1 MPQFGNQLIE
11 KISMLQ
17 RLPVP
22 SCKLFVWVFIPYR
35 IQGQEL
41 SSEYDNPGYRQGLVD
56 VFAELG
62 LKWKWQPIT
71 LENMQTVLEEVA
83 ASSNEYT
90 PVVLNYCDGNDEI
103 DGYPGVSV
111 IKLLEQKEINFTG
124 GDSKFYHLTTSKIWM
139 KRAFM
144 EASVA
149 TAPYEVIL
157 DPSRVQ
163 GVCDRLGTPL
173 LVKPALAYGSI
184 GISLESGVE
193 SDEQVSKQV
202 QRLLQGVH
210 EMQFPPDSIFVE
222 RFISGREFTVFLL
235 GDSQQPESLKIY
247 PPIELVFQSSL
258 PETEQFRSYD
268 NFWGEHLEESSSSSS
283 EPFYH
288 CQQVASDLSEKLC
301 DLTKRAYCAVG
312 GNGYA
317 RVDIRMDKDS
327 QDLFVLE
334 VNANCAISSIPLTD
348 FSDLNQTSLGTILHL
363 ASIPFAQLMSEIIAE
378 AFARHSTKSCSVN
391 KAAA

>member
-1 MPQFGNQLIE
+1 MSQFGNQLIE

-17 RLPVP
+17 GLSVP
-22 SCKLFVWVFIPYR
+22 SSKLFVWVFIPYR
-35 IQGQEL
+35 IQEQEL

-71 LENMQTVLEEVA
+71 LENMYAVVEEVA
-83 ASSNEYT
+83 ASRNKYIS
-90 PVVLNYCDGNDEI
+90 VVLNYCDGNDEI
-103 DGYPGVSV
+103 DGYPGVSA
-111 IKLLEQKEINFTG
+111 IKLLEAKDIIFTG
-124 GDSKFYHLTTSKIWM
+124 GDSNFFHLTTSKIWM
-139 KRAFM
+139 KRAFR

-149 TAPYEVIL
+149 TAPYEVISN
-157 DPSRVQ
+157 PSRVQ

-184 GISLESGVE
+184 GISLESVVE

-258 PETEQFRSYD
+258 PETQQFRSYD
-268 NFWGEHLEESSSSSS
+268 NFWGEHLEECSSSSS

-288 CQQVASDLSEKLC
+288 CQPVASDLSEKLC
-301 DLTKRAYCAVG
+301 DLSKRAYCAIG

-327 QDLFVLE
+327 QELFVLE

-363 ASIPFAQLMSEIIAE
+363 AGIPFAQLMSEIIAE
-378 AFARHSTKSCSVN
+378 AFARHSTKSRLVN
-391 KAAA
+391 NAAA

>member
-1 MPQFGNQLIE
+1 MSQFGNQLIE

-17 RLPVP
+17 GLSVP
-22 SCKLFVWVFIPYR
+22 NSKLFVWVFIPYR
-35 IQGQEL
+35 ITEQGLISEEYDTPSARQEL
-41 SSEYDNPGYRQGLVD
+41 AD

-62 LKWKWQPIT
+62 IKWKWQSIT
-71 LENMQTVLEEVA
+71 FENMHEVVEEVA
-83 ASSNEYT
+83 ASSKEYI
-90 PVVLNYCDGNDEI
+90 PVVLNYCAGDE
-103 DGYPGVSV
+103 DPNFPGTCV
-111 IKLLEQKEINFTG
+111 IKLLEAKGILFTG
-124 GDSKFYHLTTSKIWM
+124 ANSTFDYFCSSKLRM
-139 KRAFM
+139 KCAFV
-144 EASVA
+144 EADVA

-157 DPSRVQ
+157 DSSRVQ

-173 LVKPALAYGSI
+173 LVKPALGYGSI
-184 GISLESGVE
+184 GISLESVVE

-202 QRLLQGVH
+202 RRLLQGVH

-258 PETEQFRSYD
+258 PETQQFRSYD

-283 EPFYH
+283 EPFYR
-288 CQQVASDLSEKLC
+288 CQPVASDLSEKLC
-301 DLTKRAYCAVG
+301 DLSKRAYCAVG

-327 QDLFVLE
+327 QELFVLE
-334 VNANCAISSIPLTD
+334 VNANCAISSMPLTD

-363 ASIPFAQLMSEIIAE
+363 AGIPFAQLMSEIIAE
-378 AFARHSTKSCSVN
+378 AFDRHSTKLPLVS
-391 KAAA
+391 KAV